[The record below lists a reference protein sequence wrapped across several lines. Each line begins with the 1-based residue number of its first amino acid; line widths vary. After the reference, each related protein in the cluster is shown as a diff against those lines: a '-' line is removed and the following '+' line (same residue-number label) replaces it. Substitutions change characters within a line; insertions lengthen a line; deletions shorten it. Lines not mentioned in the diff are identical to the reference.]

1 MSRGFR
7 ILRLVTLLAGVL
19 AATCPA
25 SGALL
30 SLGGQVNDDPA
41 NMIDPSQDAGLVDAA
56 GGTVVAGN
64 KAVPWATFEQ
74 KVGRSQQ
81 IFVRAFKNGQWV
93 TQGSPASLNIDPTVE
108 AEAPSIDFAGAGRT
122 VPWVAWYEPNR
133 NFGGQ
138 GGVCTGGNP
147 IVCTALPTNIF
158 ASRFNA
164 GANRWLPS
172 GQDRADGAQVPSL
185 NIHTNRT
192 AENPSVAGGATV
204 AGNDPVPWIIW
215 EENDGPVDDDST
227 RQIFVA
233 KGVKQTAAGTP
244 CTGFKPSEANNMNG
258 FCFQQVGLER
268 FASAQS
274 TPPDDTVDPS
284 LNIDPTRA
292 GVEPDIAFTGKDD
305 KVVWAVWYEEGES
318 TIPGLRSN
326 EMVFAAKAVA
336 NPSADGG
343 FQWVAVGSGT
353 AGTNV
358 LDNSGANKFGP
369 CAASAENED
378 ACALNLDTLA
388 DALNPRVAAGTL
400 TPGQP
405 TVPWVVWEEETGNG
419 THAIFVSRLVGGDH
433 FEPFHPGQNISNRAN
448 NASRPDITFAGNV
461 PYISWQ
467 EDVGGRLLTFVG
479 HFEGGEAAP
488 RFKHD
493 TPDGIAASAFAD
505 LENPQRAPISSTC
518 TANPFNADGTS
529 CQGGAIGTPFFLFTA
544 GAPGA
549 KKLFAEAF
557 APSDV
562 QTLAASD
569 PTASSATLHG
579 LANPGGT
586 SARVHFDF
594 GPTTA
599 YGSSTA
605 AETLGVSVV
614 PTPLDALASGLAEG
628 STIHYRAVAASDFA
642 TVAGSD
648 AAVSI
653 INEPPVVSIGDLGP
667 VLHRSDL
674 GRPPTLSVPLE
685 VNEPA
690 TVTIQILRRD
700 NVVQEATVTQS
711 SAGAFEGTISLRHV
725 HGNFTLRVVA
735 VDSEGAMSAPVAV
748 TLRIRH

>member
-7 ILRLVTLLAGVL
+7 ILRLVTLLGGVL

-25 SGALL
+25 SGALV

-41 NMIDPSQDAGLVDAA
+41 NMIDPSQDAGLVDVA

-133 NFGGQ
+133 NFSD
-138 GGVCTGGNP
+138 
-147 IVCTALPTNIF
+147 PTNIF

-215 EENDGPVDDDST
+215 EENDGPVDDDSS

-244 CTGFKPSEANNMNG
+244 CSGFKPSEANNMNG

-274 TPPDDTVDPS
+274 TPPDDTMDPS

-305 KVVWAVWYEEGES
+305 KVVWTVWYEEGES
-318 TIPGLRSN
+318 KIPGLRSN

-343 FQWVAVGSGT
+343 FQWVAVGNGT
-353 AGTNV
+353 AGQTNV
-358 LDNSGANKFGP
+358 LDTSGANKFGP
-369 CAASAENED
+369 CAAAAENED
-378 ACALNLDTLA
+378 ACSLNVDNFA
-388 DALNPRVAAGTL
+388 DAENPRVAAGTL

-405 TVPWVVWEEETGNG
+405 TVPWVVWEEEIAGGRHT
-419 THAIFVSRLVGGDH
+419 IFVSRLVGGDH
-433 FEPFHPGQNISNRAN
+433 FELFKPGQPISNRAN
-448 NASRPDITFAGNV
+448 DAHRPDITFAGNV

-467 EDVGGRLLTFVG
+467 EEIGTELRTFVG
-479 HFEGGEAAP
+479 HFEGAEAAP
-488 RFKHD
+488 RFKLD
-493 TPDGIAASAFAD
+493 TPGGIAASAFAD

-579 LANPGGT
+579 LADPGGT

-599 YGSSTA
+599 YGSSTV

-614 PTPLDALASGLAEG
+614 PTPFDALASGLAEG

-648 AAVSI
+648 ATVSI

-667 VLHRSDL
+667 VLHRGDL

-690 TVTIQILRRD
+690 TVTIQILKRD

-735 VDSEGAMSAPVAV
+735 VDPEGAMSAPVAV
-748 TLRIRH
+748 TLHVRR